1 MAYWRGE
8 YVKYGCYIV
17 KYGMVCI
24 WNAYD
29 VVLCGVAGIWG
40 LYGIV
45 LYDTECICYVKYM
58 VKFCMVGNVLYMLC
72 LVYGIVLYG
81 TECLWNVYGHLIE
94 LMVI

>member
-1 MAYWRGE
+1 M
-8 YVKYGCYIV
+8 KYGCYIV

-45 LYDTECICYVKYM
+45 LYDTGCICYV
-58 VKFCMVGNVLYMLC
+58 
-72 LVYGIVLYG
+72 
-81 TECLWNVYGHLIE
+81 
-94 LMVI
+94 